1 MINFARATVGT
12 LMLSA
17 AWTGV
22 HAQPAGPQPAEP
34 TSAQDAATAPAA
46 AAAAAPADE
55 EADPNARDIIVTG
68 SRTPKAVDKI
78 PGAITVITPAEV
90 QRSLTITE
98 DNTAILAKTVPGY
111 SESNQ
116 TLNTLG
122 ETLRGRAALYLFDGI
137 PQSTPL
143 RDGSR
148 NATFTDMS
156 IVERIEVI
164 GGASAS
170 EGIGAAGGV
179 INYIT
184 KRATRDGLHA
194 NIGGRFGSQGR
205 DDSEIWGIKGDVSY
219 KGGDFDIFAAAAY
232 VDRGATYDARGRRI
246 GLSASSS
253 LADTTQKNF
262 FLKAGY
268 EFGESQR
275 IEATGNYFRLAS
287 KGNYYYV
294 AGVRPPP
301 GTDQTTGIPDTSVRG
316 TLLVNGQDVIRTEFN
331 EFKQAALNYS
341 NTDLAGGSLVAT
353 LYYARQSMRFGGENT
368 DDRQDP
374 LIAPIGTLVDQSEIN
389 SKKYGLRTS
398 YTLPEFVTG
407 LEVRLGIDAVYDNT
421 EQRLALT
428 DRVLVPP
435 LKYTSFGP
443 YAQLSYDLGPVTFT
457 GGIRHEDG
465 RVKVDDYNTLFRR
478 NRAFVEGGTLKY
490 KNDLLNGGVIARLGG
505 GFSVFAA
512 YSEGFTLPNVG
523 IPLRNINTLG
533 QTVEGIVDLQA
544 VIFENK
550 EIGANWR
557 GSWGSFGGSYYRSY
571 SKLGATLS
579 VDPATLDF
587 VLNRRPVRITG
598 FDATAEIKPTPW
610 LRFNGLYS
618 YVKGVTS
625 RSNNVTT
632 PLDVQLGITNIAPE
646 KLNLTATVLPMD
658 DLSFSLGMDKTMD
671 RTVRTGTTVTERTKG
686 RTLFDATVGYRIEGV
701 GTVSLAAENLFNKFY
716 FLAFSQID
724 FFQNYFAGRGRTV
737 TLSLRSDF

>member
-22 HAQPAGPQPAEP
+22 AAQQAGPQPAEP
-34 TSAQDAATAPAA
+34 TAAQDS
-46 AAAAAPADE
+46 AAAPAD
-55 EADPNARDIIVTG
+55 AGDDVDLANSRDIIVTG

-90 QRSLTITE
+90 QRSLSITE
-98 DNTAILAKTVPGY
+98 DSTAVLAKTVPGY

-205 DDSEIWGIKGDVSY
+205 DDSEIYGIKGDLSF
-219 KGGDFDIFAAAAY
+219 KNGDFDIFAAAAY

-268 EFGESQR
+268 AIGESQR

-353 LYYARQSMRFGGENT
+353 LYYARQGMRFGGENT

-398 YTLPEFVTG
+398 YTLPEFLTD
-407 LEVRLGIDAVYDNT
+407 LEVRVGIDAVYDNT

-428 DRVLVPP
+428 NRVLVPP

-443 YAQLSYDLGPVTFT
+443 YAQLSYDIGPVTVV

-478 NRAFVEGGTLKY
+478 NRAFVTGGTLKY
-490 KNDLLNGGVIARLGG
+490 KNDLLNGGVIVRPGG
-505 GFSVFAA
+505 GFSAFVS

-523 IPLRNINTLG
+523 IPLRNINTPN
-533 QTVEGIVDLQA
+533 QSVEGIVDLQA

-557 GSWGSFGGSYYRSY
+557 GSWGSFGASYYRSF

-598 FDATAEIKPTPW
+598 VDATAEIRPTKW
-610 LRFNGLYS
+610 LRVNGLYS
-618 YVKGVTS
+618 YVKGMTS

-646 KLNLTATVLPMD
+646 KLNLTATVLPID
-658 DLSFSLGMDKTMD
+658 DLSFSIGMDKTMD
-671 RTVRTGTTVTERTKG
+671 RTVRTGSVVTERTKG

-701 GTVSLAAENLFNKFY
+701 GTVSLAAENLFNKYY

>member
-1 MINFARATVGT
+1 MKNFARATVGT
-12 LMLSA
+12 FLLSA
-17 AWTGV
+17 AWTGAT
-22 HAQPAGPQPAEP
+22 AQQAGPQPAEP
-34 TSAQDAATAPAA
+34 TVAQDAAATSDDGAA
-46 AAAAAPADE
+46 DK
-55 EADPNARDIIVTG
+55 NRDVIVTG
-68 SRTPKAVDKI
+68 SRTPKAIDKI
-78 PGAITVITPAEV
+78 PGAVTIVTPAEV
-90 QRSLTITE
+90 QRSLALTE
-98 DNTAILAKTVPGY
+98 DNTAVLAKTVPGY

-122 ETLRGRAALYLFDGI
+122 ETLRGRATLYLFDGI

-164 GGASAS
+164 SGASAS

-184 KRATRDGLHA
+184 KRATREGLHA
-194 NIGGRFGSQGR
+194 NIGGRLGTQFE
-205 DDSEIWGIKGDVSY
+205 DDSGIWGIKGDVSY
-219 KGGDFDIFAAAAY
+219 KDGAFDVFAAAAY
-232 VDRGATYDARGRRI
+232 VDRGVTYDARGRRI
-246 GLSASSS
+246 GLSSSSS
-253 LADTTQKNF
+253 LADTKQKNF
-262 FLKAGY
+262 FLKTGF
-268 EFGESQR
+268 EFGGTQR
-275 IEATGNYFRLAS
+275 LELTGNYFRLAS
-287 KGNYYYV
+287 NGNYHYV
-294 AGVRPPP
+294 AGRRPPA
-301 GTDQTTGIPDTSVRG
+301 GTDQTTGLPDTSEPG
-316 TLLVNGQDVIRTEFN
+316 PLLVNGQDVLRTEFN

-341 NTDLAGGSLVAT
+341 NTDLFGGSLLAT
-353 LYYARQSMRFGGENT
+353 GYYARQSMRFGGENT

-398 YTLPEFVTG
+398 YTLPEFLKG
-407 LEVRLGIDAVYDNT
+407 LEVRVGIDAVYDNT

-443 YAQLSYDLGPVTFT
+443 YAQLSYDIGPVTVT

-465 RVKVDDYNTLFRR
+465 RVKVDDYRTLFRR
-478 NRAFVEGGTLKY
+478 NRTLVTGGTLKY
-490 KNDLLNGGVIARLGG
+490 KNDLLNGGIIARLGG
-505 GFSVFAA
+505 GFSAFAS

-523 IPLRNINTLG
+523 IPLRNISTPG
-533 QTVEGIVDLQA
+533 QSVAGIVDLQA

-550 EIGANWR
+550 EVGANWR
-557 GSWGSFGGSYYRSY
+557 GSWGSIGGSYYRSY
-571 SKLGATLS
+571 SKLGANLS

-598 FDATAEIKPTPW
+598 VDATAELRPTSW
-610 LRFNGLYS
+610 LRFNALYS
-618 YVKGVTS
+618 HVKGMTS
-625 RSNNVTT
+625 AGNNVTR
-632 PLDVQLGITNIAPE
+632 PLNVQLGITNIAPD
-646 KLNLTATVLPMD
+646 KLNLTATVLPTPESS
-658 DLSFSLGMDKTMD
+658 LSVGMDTTMD
-671 RTVRTGTTVTERTKG
+671 RTVRTGSVVTERTQG
-686 RTLFDATVGYRIEGV
+686 RTLFDATARYKIDGV
-701 GTVSLAAENLFNKFY
+701 GTVSLGAENVFNKFY